1 MIDFR
6 IIKVH
11 DALVAVHLEYED
23 AVKIRTFDSLDEAYR
38 FLLNN
43 EELIS
48 FWKDY
53 ERSLAKLN

>member
-11 DALVAVHLEYED
+11 DTLVAVHLEYED

-48 FWKDY
+48 FW
-53 ERSLAKLN
+53 R